1 MANNLTGNY
10 DAVLQVSI
18 QQINGLL
25 ATMHQAGVDK
35 NISPSFPHSIHIQV
49 SDPLSSVA
57 YEVSR
62 FRQWVAY
69 AVEGFHQTAPSF
81 EQARTMTASVEQA
94 RALLSKKTPP
104 GVAVKFEQAWH
115 DLDSS
120 AFQPAPDGVVRG
132 RADAQVSAPR
142 ITVAPGSASE
152 VTVRAWVRAR
162 FFPDTTTTLPA
173 PIHGEL
179 RALYFIRPRVL
190 PDGRKVLRVE
200 VTSDDNKIQFVA
212 APGSGL
218 TGADEQAIASRL
230 RTVVRAQF
238 GQREVNVP
246 ADLKF
251 SEFTALGSGPTQA
264 LVLPFQLSDATPPP
278 GSLSSVTAH
287 LLGSNEFAIAV
298 SKDYVQRFFDTLTH
312 TIKSHAAAIQI
323 TLSGLLGTAHYTPT
337 VTVYPVVWKAGSI
350 EISGRID
357 ARSNKWWAPSGW
369 VTFTQ
374 AFSVALDVP
383 SQTVA
388 IGAVGDPDVKESWF
402 ISHDKALNNVKSAR
416 DQALPGASAAL
427 NKTFQQALDGLDST
441 LKSFDQSG
449 FTRYAAVEIRP
460 DGLIARGQIGTNAR
474 LNPIVHF
481 DWTDG
486 GTAFT
491 AFQSWIPG
499 GRIKR
504 FHWTWV
510 ERTQLINFFNKTQAV
525 DVEHEYV
532 FAKPADVY
540 DISNICLVVEGT
552 RLSRDGKEEEV
563 SGGKACTN
571 SSHEPICVHPSWWM
585 KLNVPVWLP
594 RWPDR
599 VVSDLAAAHVNLM
612 GRNRRPGSITTNVL
626 VHFTGSRVDRP
637 LDGLSE
643 VLSQARRDLSL
654 LTILVLP
661 QGAFEQ
667 RLSALEAT
675 LGSASERSS
684 HAHLEITEDYVGGWS
699 ETFGA
704 REGPSTHLINA
715 RGEFVWQQDGR
726 LDAAAI
732 VRALSEHALDAP
744 PPLRVPMQLTVQ
756 AGEPA
761 LDAVFPDDLGNVHML
776 RRLRGRQVMINFWQS
791 WAAPS
796 MRELRHLQNLHAERN
811 GPFILAVNSGE
822 GPNVLADVRKRE
834 GLTFPLVSD
843 SHQTIS
849 ALYGVQCWP
858 TSVFINEVGIVER
871 IQFGLTHEH
880 RPNDRIADMSA
891 TS

>member
-10 DAVLQVSI
+10 EAVLQVSL
-18 QQINGLL
+18 QQINGIL

-35 NISPSFPHSIHIQV
+35 NISPSFPHSIPVLV
-49 SDPLSSVA
+49 SDPLSSLA

-62 FRQWVAY
+62 FRQWVSY
-69 AVEGFHQTAPSF
+69 AVEGMQPTTASL
-81 EQARTMTASVEQA
+81 EQAPTMTASVEQA

-115 DLDSS
+115 DLDSA
-120 AFQPAPDGVVRG
+120 AFQPAPAGAVRG
-132 RADAQVSAPR
+132 RADVQVSAPR
-142 ITVAPGSASE
+142 ITVASGSASE
-152 VTVRAWVRAR
+152 VTVQAWIRAR
-162 FFPDTTTTLPA
+162 FFPDSTATLPA
-173 PIHGEL
+173 PIHGQL
-179 RALYFIRPRVL
+179 QALYVIKPRVL
-190 PDGRKVLRVE
+190 PDGRKVLRIE
-200 VTSDDNKIQFVA
+200 VTSDDNTIRFVA

-230 RTVVRAQF
+230 RAVVRAQF
-238 GQREVNVP
+238 GKREVNVP

-264 LVLPFQLSDATPPP
+264 LVLPFQLSDAAPPP

-287 LLGSNEFAIAV
+287 LLASNEFAIAV
-298 SKDYVQRFFDTLTH
+298 GKEYVQAFFDTLTH

-323 TLSGLLGTAHYTPT
+323 TLSGPLGTAHYTPT
-337 VTVYPVVWKAGSI
+337 VTIYPVVWKAGSI

-357 ARSNKWWAPSGW
+357 ARSNRWWAPNGW
-369 VTFTQ
+369 ITFTQ
-374 AFSVALDVP
+374 AFTVALDVP

-388 IGAVGDPDVKESWF
+388 IRAVSDPDVNESWF
-402 ISHDKALNNVKSAR
+402 ISHDTALNNVKSAR
-416 DQALPGASAAL
+416 DLALPGASAAV
-427 NKTFQQALDGLDST
+427 NNSFQQALAGLDST

-449 FTRYAAVEIRP
+449 FAHYAAVEITP
-460 DGLIARGQIGTNAR
+460 DGLIARGEIGTNAR

-499 GRIKR
+499 GRIER

-510 ERTQLINFFNKTQAV
+510 ERTHQISWFNKTQAI

-532 FAKPADVY
+532 FPKPADVY
-540 DISNICLVVEGT
+540 DIQNICLAIEGR
-552 RLSRDGKEEEV
+552 RLSRDGKEEQV
-563 SGGKACTN
+563 SGGEACTN
-571 SSHEPICVHPSWWM
+571 SSHEPILVHPSWWM
-585 KLNVPVWLP
+585 KLNVPIWLP

-626 VHFTGSRVDRP
+626 VLFTGSRVDRP

-643 VLSQARRDLSL
+643 VLSQTRRDLSL

-661 QGAFEQ
+661 QGAFQQ
-667 RLSALEAT
+667 RLSDLEAT
-675 LGSASERSS
+675 LGSSRERSN
-684 HAHLEITEDYVGGWS
+684 HAHLEITEDYAGGWS
-699 ETFGA
+699 ETFGT

-715 RGEFVWQQDGR
+715 RGEFVWQQEGR

-756 AGEPA
+756 AGEAA
-761 LDAVFPDDLGNVHML
+761 LDAVFADDLGNVHML

-796 MRELRHLQNLHAERN
+796 MRELRHLQSLHAERN
-811 GPFILAVNSGE
+811 GPFILAVNSDE
-822 GPNVLADVRKRE
+822 SRDLLADVRKRE

-858 TSVFINEVGIVER
+858 TTVFINEVGIVER
-871 IQFGLTHEH
+871 VQFGLTHEH
-880 RPNDRIADMSA
+880 RPNDLMTDMGA